1 MTTKNLS
8 EETKEKIVKPNPI
21 DVITLLGRHRLAILF
36 KIYLQEGIAILKSC
50 HEKRPMDVHGWV
62 FKLYGRFC
70 VCNIAVSIALFNSFY
85 LPTISFTMN
94 SVM

>member
-36 KIYLQEGIAILKSC
+36 KIYLQGGIAILKSC